1 MAEIVETMRE
11 TIIRRIGRSEGGML
25 GEVRLRALE
34 TDPGSFG
41 STYAREAAFEESVW
55 AERAARSSVGDE
67 IATYIAISDGQAVGI
82 VTVSRDAQGQGAFV
96 VTGMWVA
103 PDARRAGVGRRLLGE
118 AERWSNALGGTDI
131 RLSVAE
137 TATAARRLY
146 ESAGYQAEGESET
159 ASSARRIGLRKRL

>member
-1 MAEIVETMRE
+1 MRE

-41 STYAREAAFEESVW
+41 STCAREAAFEESVW
-55 AERAARSSVGDE
+55 AAERAARSSVGDE

-159 ASSARRIGLRKRL
+159 ASSAFGRGLRKRL